1 VNWII
6 ELENLYPCP
15 DALEWAKQFPT
26 AEAAWAACERGDWL
40 LWYAARVGLTP
51 ERHRQLIRAR
61 CEIAR
66 RVLKYL
72 PEEENRPLKAIEAA
86 EKWADNPTATTARA
100 DRAAGE
106 AGAVGAAWAAWA
118 AWAAGAAWAAWA
130 DRAAELKI
138 AADIVREHLSC
149 PHGEV

>member
-51 ERHRQLIRAR
+51 ERHRQLIRAC

-72 PEEENRPLKAIEAA
+72 PEEENRPLKAILAA
-86 EKWADNPTATTARA
+86 EKMGR
-100 DRAAGE
+100 
-106 AGAVGAAWAAWA
+106 
-118 AWAAGAAWAAWA
+118 
-130 DRAAELKI
+130 
-138 AADIVREHLSC
+138 
-149 PHGEV
+149 